1 MSAVSPQ
8 GAVPRYL
15 NIAGALHQIGDEG
28 ALREMLPM
36 VLESLRR
43 DLPAVTTL
51 LAQGDVRGVNK
62 LLHPLKGFIPI
73 FCTPALYEH
82 VADVEHLSKKDD
94 LATVKAAYE
103 LLEPELRALQSEVAA
118 YLGVVN

>member
-8 GAVPRYL
+8 GAAPRYL
-15 NIAGALHQIGDEG
+15 NIEGALHQIGDEG

-43 DLPAVTTL
+43 DVPAVTAA
-51 LAQGDVRGVNK
+51 LAQGDVPSANR

-73 FCTPALYEH
+73 FCTPSLYEH
-82 VADVEHLSKKDD
+82 VADVEHLSKKEDA
-94 LATVKAAYE
+94 ATVAAAFATLAPE
-103 LLEPELRALQSEVAA
+103 LLTLQAEVAA
-118 YLGVVN
+118 YLGVAN